1 MNDLLRILIVEDNPA
16 DADFIRELMPDTG
29 SVRFQFES
37 VSRLSEAIARLERQ
51 GLDLILLDLS
61 LPDSLGLPT
70 LHQVRRAAPEVPVI
84 VLSGNNDQDLAVIAV
99 QAGAQDYL
107 VKGQI
112 SGSLLVR
119 AARYALERKRAEDAV
134 LRSAQRHLSIL
145 RTAMDGFWRLDMQA
159 RLLEVNQT
167 YCQMSGYT
175 EPELLG
181 MKISDL
187 EAVESPS
194 DTAARFKKI
203 VEHGTDRFESSHRR
217 KDGTCFLVEA
227 SVQYQPDEA
236 GYVVVFLRDITER
249 KRAADERERLIGDL
263 QKALAQVKTLSGL
276 LPICAGCK
284 KIRDG
289 ENYWHQVESYVTKH
303 TNVTF
308 SHGLC
313 PDCVKR
319 LYPEFAEPKA
329 DQNP

>member
-1 MNDLLRILIVEDNPA
+1 MNNLLRILIVEDNPA

-119 AARYALERKRAEDAV
+119 AARYALERKRAA
-134 LRSAQRHLSIL
+134 
-145 RTAMDGFWRLDMQA
+145 
-159 RLLEVNQT
+159 N
-167 YCQMSGYT
+167 
-175 EPELLG
+175 
-181 MKISDL
+181 
-187 EAVESPS
+187 
-194 DTAARFKKI
+194 
-203 VEHGTDRFESSHRR
+203 
-217 KDGTCFLVEA
+217 
-227 SVQYQPDEA
+227 
-236 GYVVVFLRDITER
+236 
-249 KRAADERERLIGDL
+249 ERERLIGDL